1 MPVRGLAHEEEVVG
15 DLHAEAMAWL
25 GDDVRWFDAHT
36 HIGHH
41 DPDGYEADPH
51 ELLEALD
58 RAGQHAA
65 LVFPMHEPDGY
76 RAANDRVLAAAAESG
91 GRLQA
96 LARVDPKADGAVD
109 EARRCLDAGARGIK
123 LHPRSDAFGLP
134 HPVVAEIVGLCAER
148 RLAVL
153 FHAGRGI
160 PNLGDAAIALAHDN
174 PGARIILAHAGI
186 SDLGNL
192 GPRAAGIP
200 NLLFDTSW
208 WQIADLLTLFA
219 TVPPG
224 QILYASDMPYGPPM
238 LTATG
243 MVRSARAVGLAREQ
257 VAAIAG
263 AQLDRV
269 LAGDDLLDLGPEPGT
284 GALGPRVLGFER
296 AVSYLTAAVHM
307 AFRGGDPTEAL
318 ALARLACQASA
329 EAPFA
334 SRLREVDALVARA
347 QEALGTGDHYAVT
360 VPAMTAQFLAGT
372 SSDGR

>member
-1 MPVRGLAHEEEVVG
+1 
-15 DLHAEAMAWL
+15 
-25 GDDVRWFDAHT
+25 
-36 HIGHH
+36 
-41 DPDGYEADPH
+41 
-51 ELLEALD
+51 
-58 RAGQHAA
+58 
-65 LVFPMHEPDGY
+65 
-76 RAANDRVLAAAAESG
+76 
-91 GRLQA
+91 
-96 LARVDPKADGAVD
+96 
-109 EARRCLDAGARGIK
+109 
-123 LHPRSDAFGLP
+123 
-134 HPVVAEIVGLCAER
+134 
-148 RLAVL
+148 
-153 FHAGRGI
+153 
-160 PNLGDAAIALAHDN
+160 
-174 PGARIILAHAGI
+174 
-186 SDLGNL
+186 
-192 GPRAAGIP
+192 
-200 NLLFDTSW
+200 
-208 WQIADLLTLFA
+208 
-219 TVPPG
+219 
-224 QILYASDMPYGPPM
+224 
-238 LTATG
+238 